1 MTTTNA
7 TIKPKTPVAFVVLLA
22 AAGLG
27 AVLNLLQ
34 VILIAEYVGIFA
46 GDFTNN
52 YDSTQVVQISRILAS
67 GVIGTLLFVVS
78 ILLIA
83 TRKYIAPLVLVPVA
97 AALTTFGEM
106 IVFDSLELPGVGFF
120 TLLFAGN
127 VSVDYYGD
135 FLGIYLAQSAGRLS
149 FYLILAATVFAIIAF
164 ATSKKAT
171 PQDELWPTAA
181 SSPIAS
187 ATPIVSAAS
196 AVAAPI
202 TQRGNTNMAAQWEV
216 MIPGASDAQVDTA
229 TLQMWATAGRVTP
242 TTLIKEISTGATFA
256 ANQIP
261 GVFSTKQYVTA
272 LVLSIFLGTLGVD
285 RFYTGQVGLGVGKL
299 LTLGGCGIWAII
311 DIILY
316 ATRKVNDSEGRP
328 LS

>member
-1 MTTTNA
+1 MWL
-7 TIKPKTPVAFVVLLA
+7 VLAVSGLA
-22 AAGLG
+22 AL
-27 AVLNLLQ
+27 LN
-34 VILIAEYVGIFA
+34 
-46 GDFTNN
+46 
-52 YDSTQVVQISRILAS
+52 
-67 GVIGTLLFVVS
+67 VVS
-78 ILLIA
+78 E
-83 TRKYIAPLVLVPVA
+83 APYL
-97 AALTTFGEM
+97 G
-106 IVFDSLELPGVGFF
+106 IRLELLNDDSDLWSLNSSEKAQLF
-120 TLLFAGN
+120 TFMVFSAIAVALYLLSVASVIARKFKLAPVFA
-127 VSVDYYGD
+127 
-135 FLGIYLAQSAGRLS
+135 
-149 FYLILAATVFAIIAF
+149 LAATILSTIPPMAIWGEWSVPGFYYISNLNYFELSIDYLAGLLLSILFYATIAISIIAMV
-164 ATSKKAT
+164 TLNSTKK
-171 PQDELWPTAA
+171 PQQLDAWPTAQ
-181 SSPIAS
+181 IAP

-216 MIPGASDAQVDTA
+216 MIPGATDSQVDTA

-256 ANQIP
+256 ASQIP

-316 ATRKVNDSEGRP
+316 ATRKVNDAEGRP

>member
-1 MTTTNA
+1 MTNLVESTKT
-7 TIKPKTPVAFVVLLA
+7 KTPVAFILLLGFSI
-22 AAGLG
+22 AAGLLNILDQ
-27 AVLNLLQ
+27 VLSMDWYIEVFTSTVSEYSTFYLSPEEKARLVAYILLSVMGIVLYVLAIVSGITQKFKFAPVFALVATILSNITPMAIWGEWYVPGFYFISNLFDFRFT
-34 VILIAEYVGIFA
+34 IGYIAEFLLSILFYATIAISIFA
-46 GDFTNN
+46 I
-52 YDSTQVVQISRILAS
+52 V
-67 GVIGTLLFVVS
+67 TLNS
-78 ILLIA
+78 
-83 TRKYIAPLVLVPVA
+83 
-97 AALTTFGEM
+97 M
-106 IVFDSLELPGVGFF
+106 
-120 TLLFAGN
+120 
-127 VSVDYYGD
+127 
-135 FLGIYLAQSAGRLS
+135 
-149 FYLILAATVFAIIAF
+149 
-164 ATSKKAT
+164 KK
-171 PQDELWPTAA
+171 PQQLDAWPTA
-181 SSPIAS
+181 PS
-187 ATPIVSAAS
+187 APSAPAATSTPIVSAAS

-285 RFYTGQVGLGVGKL
+285 RFYTGHIGLGVGKL

-311 DIILY
+311 DIILF

>member
-1 MTTTNA
+1 MTTLPITA
-7 TIKPKTPVAFVVLLA
+7 KPITPIAMWLVLA
-22 AAGLG
+22 ASGLSALLTVISEAPYLG
-27 AVLNLLQ
+27 TRLELLN
-34 VILIAEYVGIFA
+34 
-46 GDFTNN
+46 D
-52 YDSTQVVQISRILAS
+52 DSDSWSLTPSEKVQL
-67 GVIGTLLFVVS
+67 
-78 ILLIA
+78 
-83 TRKYIAPLVLVPVA
+83 
-97 AALTTFGEM
+97 
-106 IVFDSLELPGVGFF
+106 IVFMVFSVIAIALY
-120 TLLFAGN
+120 LLSVASVIARKFKLAPVFA
-127 VSVDYYGD
+127 
-135 FLGIYLAQSAGRLS
+135 
-149 FYLILAATVFAIIAF
+149 LAATILLNITPMAIWGEWYVPGFYYVSNLFDFSFTIDYVAGFFLSILFYTTIAISIFAIV
-164 ATSKKAT
+164 TLNSMKK
-171 PQDELWPTAA
+171 PQQLDAWPTA
-181 SSPIAS
+181 PS
-187 ATPIVSAAS
+187 APSAPAATSTPIVSAAS

-285 RFYTGQVGLGVGKL
+285 RFYTGHIGLGVGKL

-311 DIILY
+311 DIILF